1 MNSIIMMTF
10 FNLDCHHRCCSP
22 NDSRLW
28 LPPFYLLHPKAEI
41 FSVIGH
47 VFYLFTLSPPSFD
60 SSFSSEKLLLHTTT
74 AMSDTKRQ
82 RTQDGEKKVLPPF
95 LFFSFFFPFCFFC
108 FSFSFFFWLSHE
120 ISPCEWLEESADFSK
135 RQERRRRS

>member
-1 MNSIIMMTF
+1 
-10 FNLDCHHRCCSP
+10 LGDVV
-22 NDSRLW
+22 
-28 LPPFYLLHPKAEI
+28 LLHPKVEI

-95 LFFSFFFPFCFFC
+95 LFFSFFFPFVSFVFLFLFFSG
-108 FSFSFFFWLSHE
+108 FRTRSL
-120 ISPCEWLEESADFSK
+120 PVNGSK
-135 RQERRRRS
+135 RVQISAKDKKEEEDLERNIV